1 MAKVGFIGL
10 GLMGRPM
17 SKRLLQ
23 HGHELTVHNRSR
35 PPVEELVAMGARAA
49 SSPEEVARASE
60 FVFLMLPDS
69 KDVMEVVLGE
79 RGVVKGVRSGSI
91 VVDCS
96 TVSPSTEAE
105 IAARLAEVGASYL
118 DAPVTGSTFA
128 AESGT
133 LTFMVGGEREAFER
147 VRPLLECMGRR
158 IEYMGPSGS
167 GQLTKLSNQIA
178 VAGTLLAAAEA
189 LAFAVRVGLDPR
201 KVLEVIGSGA
211 AGSWQL
217 NNLGPKM
224 IERDYAPGFKVEH
237 LRKDLRIV
245 LEVAE
250 RTGVPLF
257 GASTVHQLTKVLCAM
272 GFDKH
277 GTQAIFEALLRFSHE
292 AWKDSARAGAEPGLP
307 PWS

>member
-1 MAKVGFIGL
+1 MTRVAFIGL
-10 GLMGRPM
+10 GLMGKPM
-17 SKRLLQ
+17 AKRLLRC
-23 HGHELTVHNRSR
+23 GHELTVHNRSR
-35 PPVEELVAMGARAA
+35 GPVEELEALGARAA
-49 SSPEEVARASE
+49 SSPEEAARSSE
-60 FVFLMLPDS
+60 VTFLMLPDS
-69 KDVMEVVLGE
+69 KDVRDVVLGE
-79 RGVVKGVRSGSI
+79 GGLMGGLKSGSI

-96 TVSPSTEAE
+96 TVSPMTEVE
-105 IAARLAEVGASYL
+105 IASKLAGLGVSYL
-118 DAPVTGSTFA
+118 DAPVTGGTVA
-128 AESGT
+128 AEAGT

-167 GQLTKLSNQIA
+167 GQLTKLANQIA

-189 LAFAVRVGLDPR
+189 LVFAVKVGLDPR
-201 KVLEVIGSGA
+201 KVLDVIGSGA

-224 IERDYAPGFKVEH
+224 IERDYSPGFKVEH

-257 GASTVHQLTKVLCAM
+257 GASTVHQLTKVLSAM

-277 GTQAIFEALLRFSHE
+277 GTQAVFEVLLRFSHE
-292 AWKDSARAGAEPGLP
+292 A
-307 PWS
+307 